1 MDVATLARLANDPV
15 LPAAALFPLER
26 AEDCPRRLELTIT
39 YVNPTTAKNDDPT
52 NYVEE

>member
-15 LPAAALFPLER
+15 LPLAALFPLEPADNR
-26 AEDCPRRLELTIT
+26 PERLELTIT

-52 NYVEE
+52 SYVEE